1 MAKFM
6 LFGQLHFVLQ
16 AFSCWVIFSRL
27 LLAMTWCSVSLFL
40 LVREGPPGGFTC
52 LEAMCGA
59 RAGLSL
65 FTGGGK

>member
-1 MAKFM
+1 M
-6 LFGQLHFVLQ
+6 LYWQLRFVRQ
-16 AFSCWVIFSRL
+16 AFSCWVIFSQL

-40 LVREGPPGGFTC
+40 LLVREGHPGGFTC

-65 FTGGGK
+65 FAGVGK

>member
-1 MAKFM
+1 MS
-6 LFGQLHFVLQ
+6 FVRKELR
-16 AFSCWVIFSRL
+16 CWVILSQL

-65 FTGGGK
+65 FTGGK